1 MSNLGLAEAYT
12 QVFEEMGLTGDSGAP
27 LKIRTLL
34 LLEIKK
40 IIEKK
45 GWTQAEAA
53 DALKVKQPRISEIMT
68 LRIDKFSV
76 ELLIKYLDRLDK
88 QISFKIKRK

>member
-1 MSNLGLAEAYT
+1 MSNLGLAEAYS
-12 QVFEEMGLTGDSGAP
+12 QVFEEMGFTGDSGAP

-40 IIEKK
+40 LIERK
-45 GWTQAEAA
+45 GWSQAEAA
-53 DALKVKQPRISEIMT
+53 DILKVKQPRVSEIMT